1 MLKYYKYYILIELRF
16 LKEMTL
22 IKQVNQR
29 RSVIFVNNC
38 WYFLDK
44 DLSFNQ
50 SFAAYVMIYY

>member
-1 MLKYYKYYILIELRF
+1 MLKYYKCYILIELRF

-29 RSVIFVNNC
+29 KSVIFVYNC

-44 DLSFNQ
+44 DLSLNQ